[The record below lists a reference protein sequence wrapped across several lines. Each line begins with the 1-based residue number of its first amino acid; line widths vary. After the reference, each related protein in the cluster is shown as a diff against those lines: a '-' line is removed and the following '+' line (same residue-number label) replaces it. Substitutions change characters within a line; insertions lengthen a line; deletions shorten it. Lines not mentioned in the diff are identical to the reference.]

1 MSVQETLLFS
11 NDFISSEVQASL
23 PKCYTLR
30 PLSIDDYERGF
41 FDILSVFNDI
51 GELSKDQFL
60 GRYFTLTA
68 IKCITLLK
76 INKFLERFN
85 YMKARQDEY
94 FVVVIISPEDRVIG
108 TGAIFVEHKFIFNAG
123 RVGHIEDVAIDT
135 NHQGKHFGSSIVQAL
150 KYIGV
155 KIGCVKAILDCSVEN
170 IPFYEKCG

>member
-1 MSVQETLLFS
+1 MSVLLFS
-11 NDFISSEVQASL
+11 KDFISSEVQASL
-23 PKCYTLR
+23 PKSYTLR

-41 FDILSVFNDI
+41 FDVLSVFNDI
-51 GELSKDQFL
+51 GSLSKDQ
-60 GRYFTLTA
+60 
-68 IKCITLLK
+68 
-76 INKFLERFN
+76 FLERFN

-94 FVVVIISPEDRVIG
+94 FVIVIISPEDRVIG

-123 RVGHIEDVAIDT
+123 RVGHIEDVAIDK
-135 NHQGKHFGSSIVQAL
+135 NHQGKHFGSSVVQAL